1 MAQSP
6 VSLFL
11 NAGNNWEATDGTNT
25 WYDYSLGVEYTEGNV
40 KLKSSGT
47 NPGNAGLTGS
57 NWVAPFNDGETHVF
71 KITLNEVTGNDHFVL
86 MGGLKKYGSFD
97 QADYKVIT
105 TIQANDLEATL
116 ELTQN
121 YDGVYVF
128 NTVSSDET
136 IKIKS
141 ITRTITTASS
151 VAVPTISPASGTYDG
166 DLSVTITPGEGNDKV
181 IYSISGA
188 TTGNVTDAEINAAA
202 TVNLTGTGAITV
214 TATGYVGSD
223 ASEATTN
230 TYTYSIPDGHLT
242 ADITYYDIVPLTMS
256 DGTTPAYYD
265 FEDGRTFI
273 TQTSNIDE
281 GKLSIVDCDADHTTS
296 TGSTKCMKVDL
307 SDKSASSNF
316 YDVQLQLVFNS
327 ALTQNHTYRVH
338 FWTKAETETSNETR
352 VRFQENGNDWTE
364 YNRRDV
370 TYGTSWTEY
379 SYEIS
384 ANGSDC
390 TMMVF
395 DLGKVASN
403 TIYLDDVAVFD
414 VTNGNTAVEF
424 DSQKATAV
432 IANTVFADYAAGD
445 YVLLNVTGDP
455 SVVSYKPYAV
465 GDEYAISNAP
475 SYTDLTQTNDAWLIP
490 VTADMISNGLSIKG
504 YDMTLTS
511 AEIYKNVTVSET
523 VDNDITKYDHVVLNL
538 TRTFA
543 ANTWNTICLPFKPT
557 ADQATEMFGSGYK
570 VAAFTGVSNENETM
584 EFTSLMS
591 INDFVAGTPYL
602 VWATQSEKSSFTFF
616 NVNITARQ
624 PQPVEWGDYQFI
636 GLFEKKSFQESE
648 WPTTRFVAAGNKLKT
663 PNSTSALK
671 ALRAYFVVPAGSS
684 APMLSIDGEGEATDI
699 DAIDNEQLIMDNVYY
714 DLSGRRVM
722 NPTKG
727 LYIVNGR
734 KVIIK

>member
-1 MAQSP
+1 
-6 VSLFL
+6 
-11 NAGNNWEATDGTNT
+11 
-25 WYDYSLGVEYTEGNV
+25 
-40 KLKSSGT
+40 
-47 NPGNAGLTGS
+47 
-57 NWVAPFNDGETHVF
+57 
-71 KITLNEVTGNDHFVL
+71 
-86 MGGLKKYGSFD
+86 
-97 QADYKVIT
+97 
-105 TIQANDLEATL
+105 
-116 ELTQN
+116 
-121 YDGVYVF
+121 
-128 NTVSSDET
+128 
-136 IKIKS
+136 
-141 ITRTITTASS
+141 
-151 VAVPTISPASGTYDG
+151 
-166 DLSVTITPGEGNDKV
+166 
-181 IYSISGA
+181 
-188 TTGNVTDAEINAAA
+188 
-202 TVNLTGTGAITV
+202 
-214 TATGYVGSD
+214 
-223 ASEATTN
+223 
-230 TYTYSIPDGHLT
+230 
-242 ADITYYDIVPLTMS
+242 
-256 DGTTPAYYD
+256 
-265 FEDGRTFI
+265 
-273 TQTSNIDE
+273 
-281 GKLSIVDCDADHTTS
+281 
-296 TGSTKCMKVDL
+296 
-307 SDKSASSNF
+307 
-316 YDVQLQLVFNS
+316 
-327 ALTQNHTYRVH
+327 
-338 FWTKAETETSNETR
+338 
-352 VRFQENGNDWTE
+352 
-364 YNRRDV
+364 
-370 TYGTSWTEY
+370 
-379 SYEIS
+379 
-384 ANGSDC
+384 
-390 TMMVF
+390 MMVF

-538 TRTFA
+538 NRTFA
-543 ANTWNTICLPFKPT
+543 KETWNTICLPFKPT

-570 VAAFTGVSNENETM
+570 VAAFTGVSNSNETM
-584 EFTSLMS
+584 EFTSLTS

-624 PQPVEWGDYQFI
+624 PQPVEQGDYQFV

-671 ALRAYFVVPAGSS
+671 ALRAYFVVPASS

>member
-1 MAQSP
+1 MAQA
-6 VSLFL
+6 VSLQTSGGQNVNCQQKDGYTEVKFNHNTFNGKWNGYYGSDWVTSYTSGTKHRFIFTFKSGVPSGL
-11 NAGNNWEATDGTNT
+11 DLHFVVTTVEDWNNDPQKKLVDVAIEDGVTSFQYDIEQEYGHIQITNT
-25 WYDYSLGVEYTEGNV
+25 
-40 KLKSSGT
+40 
-47 NPGNAGLTGS
+47 
-57 NWVAPFNDGETHVF
+57 GENNL
-71 KITLNEVTGNDHFVL
+71 ILEVV
-86 MGGLKKYGSFD
+86 
-97 QADYKVIT
+97 
-105 TIQANDLEATL
+105 
-116 ELTQN
+116 
-121 YDGVYVF
+121 
-128 NTVSSDET
+128 
-136 IKIKS
+136 S
-141 ITRTITTASS
+141 ITREIISASS
-151 VAVPTISPASGTYDG
+151 VNAPMITPASGTTYDG
-166 DLSVTITPGEGNDKV
+166 DLSVTITKGEGNEKV
-181 IYSISGA
+181 VYSVSGA
-188 TTGNVTDAEINAAA
+188 TTGNETDEF
-202 TVNLTGTGAITV
+202 TGESKTLTLTGTGAITV

-265 FEDGRTFI
+265 FEDGTTFI
-273 TQTSNIDE
+273 TQTSNIDA

-538 TRTFA
+538 NRTFA
-543 ANTWNTICLPFKPT
+543 KETWNTICLPFKPT
-557 ADQATEMFGSGYK
+557 ADQATEMFGEGYK
-570 VAAFTGVSNENETM
+570 IA
-584 EFTSLMS
+584 EFTSVSGETMQFTKLSS
-591 INDFVAGTPYL
+591 IDAFVAGTPYL
-602 VWATQSEKSSFTFF
+602 VWVTQNERSSFTFF
-616 NVNITARQ
+616 DVDITARV
-624 PQPVEWGDYQFI
+624 PQSVEQRGGNYQFV
-636 GLFEKKSFQESE
+636 GLFAKKSFEESE

-663 PNSTSALK
+663 PNSTGALK
-671 ALRAYFVVPAGSS
+671 ALRAYFVVPAGSAS
-684 APMLSIDGEGEATDI
+684 APALSIDGEGEATSIEDLENSRTEELNI
-699 DAIDNEQLIMDNVYY
+699 YY
-714 DLSGRRVM
+714 DLSGRRVVK
-722 NPTKG
+722 PTKG
-727 LYIVNGR
+727 VYIMNGK
-734 KVIIK
+734 KVILK